1 MHGSQLL
8 NLLLHGNQL
17 KRTARTGWAQRGV
30 PLGENVAAHTF
41 GVAFTALVL
50 ARVVEEDIDLGRAL
64 ALALLHDLP
73 EGLTGDIPSP
83 VMRFLSRDV
92 KKQMELQALEEM
104 VGDSSLGDSFATW
117 WQELE
122 ADESVEARLVHDAD
136 KIDLLI
142 QALIFEEQT
151 GNRHLGEF
159 WEGTAHFHFE
169 PSRKVYA
176 ALTERRA
183 QGQA

>member
-1 MHGSQLL
+1 MDRSQALT
-8 NLLLHGNQL
+8 LLLHGNQL

-41 GVAFTALVL
+41 GVAFTTLVL
-50 ARVVEEDIDLGRAL
+50 ARIIDEEVDLGRAL
-64 ALALLHDLP
+64 AMALLHDLP

-83 VMRFLSRDV
+83 AMRFLSRDL
-92 KKQMELQALEEM
+92 KKGMELQALQEM
-104 VGDSSLGDSFATW
+104 VGETSYGEAFAAW

-122 ADESVEARLVHDAD
+122 TNESAEARLVHDAD

-159 WEGTAHFHFE
+159 WEGPIRLHFE
-169 PSRKVYA
+169 PSRQIYA
-176 ALTERRA
+176 ALAERRA
-183 QGQA
+183 DVQR

>member
-1 MHGSQLL
+1 MDRSQTLT
-8 NLLLHGNQL
+8 LLLHGNQL

-41 GVAFTALVL
+41 GVAFTTLVL
-50 ARVVEEDIDLGRAL
+50 AQVVEENVELGRAL

-73 EGLTGDIPSP
+73 EGLTGDIASP
-83 VMRFLSRDV
+83 VMRFLARDV

-104 VGDSSLGDSFATW
+104 VGETSFGDTFAAW
-117 WQELE
+117 WRELE
-122 ADESVEARLVHDAD
+122 ADESAEARLVHDAD

-159 WEGTAHFHFE
+159 WEGSIHFHFE
-169 PSRKVYA
+169 PSRQIYA
-176 ALTERRA
+176 ALAERR
-183 QGQA
+183 G

>member
-1 MHGSQLL
+1 MNRSQVV

-30 PLGENVAAHTF
+30 PQGENVAAHTF
-41 GVAFTALVL
+41 GVAFTTLVL
-50 ARVVEEDIDLGRAL
+50 ARLIDEEIDLGRAL

-83 VMRFLSRDV
+83 AMRFLSRDV
-92 KKQMELQALEEM
+92 KKEMELQALEEM
-104 VGDSSLGDSFATW
+104 VGDTSFSEPFAAW

-122 ADESVEARLVHDAD
+122 ANESVEAQLVHDAD
-136 KIDLLI
+136 KIDLFI

-151 GNRHLGEF
+151 GNRHLAEF
-159 WEGTAHFHFE
+159 WKGPVRFHLE
-169 PSRKVYA
+169 PSRAIYA
-176 ALTERRA
+176 ALAERRA
-183 QGQA
+183 GS